1 MLNILHCM
9 ADAAR
14 MLLQLSIGCR
24 KRRQLSAIAVCKT
37 SFKAPTKKALTY
49 PSPDEAALF
58 IYELNYTSLIHTE
71 NTQLGVRFL
80 CLSAAG

>member
-1 MLNILHCM
+1 MLNILRCM
-9 ADAAR
+9 GDPAR
-14 MLLQLSIGCR
+14 MLLQSSIVCR
-24 KRRQLSAIAVCKT
+24 KRQQLSAIAVCKT

-71 NTQLGVRFL
+71 NTQLGGRFL
-80 CLSAAG
+80 CLSAAE